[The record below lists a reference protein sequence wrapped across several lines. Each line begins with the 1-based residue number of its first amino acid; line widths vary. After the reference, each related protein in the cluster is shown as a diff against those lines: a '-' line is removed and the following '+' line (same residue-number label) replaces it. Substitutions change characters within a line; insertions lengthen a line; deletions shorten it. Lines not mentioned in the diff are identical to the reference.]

1 MGGELSSGGKCH
13 HAVKRAESGWWV
25 GLALLLVAVAPW
37 AMGFHCAASCLA
49 HCSRGKGCCWL
60 CCPPWRGA
68 LGSPAEMG
76 KRHFRKSF
84 GGQDRLD
91 KGDVFYSGWRGQ
103 QSCDQQL
110 GKEAET
116 VGLR

>member
-1 MGGELSSGGKCH
+1 MGSATRLLKGMSLVGGL
-13 HAVKRAESGWWV
+13 
-25 GLALLLVAVAPW
+25 GLPCSWLLLLLGPWVCTVLPQVKHAAPQGRDAAGSAVLS
-37 AMGFHCAASCLA
+37 AS
-49 HCSRGKGCCWL
+49 
-60 CCPPWRGA
+60 PPWRGA

-76 KRHFRKSF
+76 KGHFKKSF
-84 GGQDRLD
+84 GGGDRLD
-91 KGDVFYSGWRGQ
+91 KGYVFYSGWRGQ

>member
-1 MGGELSSGGKCH
+1 MVESVTRLLKGLSLVGGL
-13 HAVKRAESGWWV
+13 
-25 GLALLLVAVAPW
+25 GLPCSWLLLLLGPWVCTVLPHVRHIAPE
-37 AMGFHCAASCLA
+37 GGDAAGSAALPA
-49 HCSRGKGCCWL
+49 S
-60 CCPPWRGA
+60 PPWRGA

-76 KRHFRKSF
+76 KCHFRKSF
-84 GGQDRLD
+84 GGQGRLD

-103 QSCDQQL
+103 QSFDQQL